1 MLPIGKHIY
10 IEFHPSEALTEIQS
24 ISQWELEL
32 VTQSEKQLQKEVCWY
47 DLVCYVG
54 FVSTKSSCELHGCM
68 VED

>member
-1 MLPIGKHIY
+1 L
-10 IEFHPSEALTEIQS
+10 EALTEIQS

-32 VTQSEKQLQKEVCWY
+32 VTQSDKQLQKEVCWN